1 MSSFDYSR
9 FRKGNALKTEV
20 ARKALVD
27 LRGWKCEECGLTTW
41 RDKKI
46 PLQIHHKDGNHIN
59 NELDNLLLLCPN
71 CHAQTD
77 NYAGRNKQRRLN
89 LSEEEF
95 VALLKD
101 SYSIR
106 DALFKKEI
114 YYSSKYHYDMARKL
128 IEKYDIVFKQRP
140 TKNKKS
146 TKQKQSQPQKYCLI
160 CKKPLDNNKNIY
172 CSQECSHKAQQ
183 KAEKPAREELKQ
195 LIRTKP
201 FTQIGQA
208 YNVTDNAIRKWCKNY
223 NLPFRKKDIMTYSDE
238 EWKIL

>member
-1 MSSFDYSR
+1 M
-9 FRKGNALKTEV
+9 
-20 ARKALVD
+20 
-27 LRGWKCEECGLTTW
+27 
-41 RDKKI
+41 
-46 PLQIHHKDGNHIN
+46 
-59 NELDNLLLLCPN
+59 LCPN